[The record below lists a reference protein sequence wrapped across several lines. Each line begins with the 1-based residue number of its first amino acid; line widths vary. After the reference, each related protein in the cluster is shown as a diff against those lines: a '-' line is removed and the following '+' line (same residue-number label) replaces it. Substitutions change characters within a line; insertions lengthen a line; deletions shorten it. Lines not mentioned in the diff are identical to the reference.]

1 MPEACGGWSG
11 PWYGLGGRGAPV
23 RNTKKKYSLGV
34 ASPVAS
40 VESEDGL
47 ATRLSRSQSRLS
59 PLGTATGHRS
69 GEHTRTGE
77 EGESC
82 AEFDRPC
89 KILRPP
95 RELFSIVPRYP
106 SGVLSLDHIDVLH

>member
-59 PLGTATGHRS
+59 PLGTATAPGSTLGRERKVRAALSSRS
-69 GEHTRTGE
+69 TVKYYGPHGNFQLFRVT
-77 EGESC
+77 
-82 AEFDRPC
+82 
-89 KILRPP
+89 PP
-95 RELFSIVPRYP
+95 
-106 SGVLSLDHIDVLH
+106 GVLSLDHIDVLH

>member
-59 PLGTATGHRS
+59 PLGTATAPGSTLGRERKVRAALS
-69 GEHTRTGE
+69 
-77 EGESC
+77 SI
-82 AEFDRPC
+82 DR

-95 RELFSIVPRYP
+95 REIFSIVPRYP